1 MSSIYE
7 MEISIQYSI
16 SAHECSDKYQ
26 KMINVTVFYS
36 SVTNTRKLHLGLFRK
51 LPYTEKKG
59 GNVT

>member
-1 MSSIYE
+1 MKWRFLYNTVYQITSAA
-7 MEISIQYSI
+7 IST
-16 SAHECSDKYQ
+16 K

-36 SVTNTRKLHLGLFRK
+36 SITNTRKLHLGLFRK

>member
-1 MSSIYE
+1 MKWRSLYNTVYQLTSAA
-7 MEISIQYSI
+7 IST
-16 SAHECSDKYQ
+16 K

>member
-1 MSSIYE
+1 MKWRFLYNTVYQITSAA
-7 MEISIQYSI
+7 ISTKKI
-16 SAHECSDKYQ
+16 
-26 KMINVTVFYS
+26 INVTVFYS